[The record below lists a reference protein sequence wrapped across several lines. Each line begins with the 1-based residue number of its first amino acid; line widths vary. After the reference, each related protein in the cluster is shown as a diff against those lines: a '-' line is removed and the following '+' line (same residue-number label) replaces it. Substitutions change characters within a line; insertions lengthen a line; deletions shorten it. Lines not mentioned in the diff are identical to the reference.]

1 LPSQAASSNDAAA
14 ITPPIAHAGIVLPT
28 EPVYRGRG
36 EDGPAR
42 VLAAIARFVTAN
54 S

>member
-1 LPSQAASSNDAAA
+1 MATTSWHNRYSRLTYLAFGELPD
-14 ITPPIAHAGIVLPT
+14 
-28 EPVYRGRG
+28 
-36 EDGPAR
+36 AR